1 MAARHLTTYTDS
13 EHMQKSLRPQ
23 SRKHGNRARRVSRP
37 DMRRSLNKKA
47 ALIARTASHLPEKLV
62 AQIEKT
68 KLELDTLIK
77 QDLERQRKKSRS
89 LVLSVEQLLALLEAF
104 EELCTD
110 EDKWRYLVYEVDR
123 CMKNVRDLISGFQQ
137 QSMLKRAV
145 AFRQNSSNYNEL
157 TLDIGETIR
166 TLKISLSGVSAA
178 APFASSFRRSS
189 KQRLPR
195 LARGCARRA
204 GRTRTITWPRP
215 RCGRSRR

>member
-1 MAARHLTTYTDS
+1 MEPEPEPEPLAPEPLA
-13 EHMQKSLRPQ
+13 
-23 SRKHGNRARRVSRP
+23 GNRARRVSRP

-47 ALIARTASHLPEKLV
+47 LIARTASHLPEALQ

-157 TLDIGETIR
+157 TLDIGIDE
-166 TLKISLSGVSAA
+166 SDS
-178 APFASSFRRSS
+178 
-189 KQRLPR
+189 
-195 LARGCARRA
+195 CARLISHNVQD
-204 GRTRTITWPRP
+204 RTH
-215 RCGRSRR
+215 

>member
-1 MAARHLTTYTDS
+1 
-13 EHMQKSLRPQ
+13 
-23 SRKHGNRARRVSRP
+23 
-37 DMRRSLNKKA
+37 MRRSLPE
-47 ALIARTASHLPEKLV
+47 ALQ

-166 TLKISLSGVSAA
+166 TLKISLSGAGPGLRAA
-178 APFASSFRRSS
+178 S
-189 KQRLPR
+189 PR
-195 LARGCARRA
+195 
-204 GRTRTITWPRP
+204 I
-215 RCGRSRR
+215 